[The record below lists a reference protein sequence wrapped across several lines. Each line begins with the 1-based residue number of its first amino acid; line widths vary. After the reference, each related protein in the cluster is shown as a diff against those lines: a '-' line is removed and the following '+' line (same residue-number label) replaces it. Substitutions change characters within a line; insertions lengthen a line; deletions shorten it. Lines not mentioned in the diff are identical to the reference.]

1 MANEIKLKRGS
12 GSDPQASDLVVG
24 EVALRTDNA
33 SLFTK
38 KDDGTVAE
46 IGAAAGVS
54 DGDKGDITVSNSGS
68 TFTIDSGVVTSAKI
82 ADGAIVNADINA
94 SAAIA
99 GTKISPN
106 FGSQNVSMGEKLT
119 LSATT
124 PNIEF
129 TDTNHDPDYRIK
141 VDNGALT
148 IEDAADNS
156 DKFVI
161 N

>member
-82 ADGAIVNADINA
+82 AD
-94 SAAIA
+94 
-99 GTKISPN
+99 
-106 FGSQNVSMGEKLT
+106 
-119 LSATT
+119 
-124 PNIEF
+124 
-129 TDTNHDPDYRIK
+129 
-141 VDNGALT
+141 
-148 IEDAADNS
+148 
-156 DKFVI
+156 
-161 N
+161 